1 MAETRSSLIRRVR
14 DPRDA
19 ESWREFVELYEPL
32 LLSYVRSRGLA
43 QPDAQDVVQDILASL
58 IGTMPEFELDHGRGR
73 FRTWLWRVTM
83 NALANFFRRRR
94 RQNQGE
100 EEWRECLTSLE
111 NESRQGPGAA
121 WESGHHRRVLDF
133 VLSRVRADTQPK
145 TWACFEQHLVQGR
158 ASDRIAAELGLTAV
172 AVRVN
177 ASRVL
182 ARVKEQC
189 QEYMEELGDESSE

>member
-1 MAETRSSLIRRVR
+1 M
-14 DPRDA
+14 
-19 ESWREFVELYEPL
+19 VE
-32 LLSYVRSRGLA
+32 
-43 QPDAQDVVQDILASL
+43 
-58 IGTMPEFELDHGRGR
+58 M
-73 FRTWLWRVTM
+73 
-83 NALANFFRRRR
+83 
-94 RQNQGE
+94 
-100 EEWRECLTSLE
+100 
-111 NESRQGPGAA
+111 
-121 WESGHHRRVLDF
+121 
-133 VLSRVRADTQPK
+133 QPK